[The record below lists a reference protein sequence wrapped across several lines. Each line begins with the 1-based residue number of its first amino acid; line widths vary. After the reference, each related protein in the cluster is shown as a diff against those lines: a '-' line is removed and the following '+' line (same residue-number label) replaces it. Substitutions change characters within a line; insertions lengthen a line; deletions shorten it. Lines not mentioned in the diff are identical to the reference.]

1 MYLNKRY
8 RCILTNIEERT
19 LLDLLA
25 TRRQDVV
32 TNYLMKMK
40 DRQKVKI
47 VSMDMWNPYRA
58 AVKAVL
64 PQARIVVDKFHVVR
78 MANDAQKV
86 RKGLRKELMPSQS
99 RTLKGDRKILLKRAH
114 EVSNRERL
122 IMETDR
128 RIPTT
133 AGRLRAQGT
142 FLRHLGRYH
151 TARAEAG
158 RVDSHHPEGPEGSLE
173 RSGQGCRQLA
183 RRDHD
188 LLRDG
193 HARHQRLHGVHQ
205 PTGQGQEP

>member
-1 MYLNKRY
+1 
-8 RCILTNIEERT
+8 
-19 LLDLLA
+19 
-25 TRRQDVV
+25 
-32 TNYLMKMK
+32 
-40 DRQKVKI
+40 
-47 VSMDMWNPYRA
+47 
-58 AVKAVL
+58 
-64 PQARIVVDKFHVVR
+64 
-78 MANDAQKV
+78 
-86 RKGLRKELMPSQS
+86 MPSQS

-122 IMETDR
+122 IMETGPAHSHNCWP
-128 RIPTT
+128 PTSTRNVST
-133 AGRLRAQGT
+133 ASGT
-142 FLRHLGRYH
+142 LPHGPGQKPP
-151 TARAEAG
+151 G